1 MKNDEK
7 HVIPRRKYKR
17 QRREFFHN
25 EEREQRIKEQEQANA
40 LKAQKEKEQMKNN
53 EERVKD
59 NLRKARV
66 EKITHEDYDKSHSS
80 QKIESNDLKAQAKSS
95 TEQALNTEEAQKQQ
109 NLYKQQAKNI
119 QKAHSPHHQ
128 DTNASSEK
136 YTDGASREENQAESS
151 NSIHHYSTRKDWT
164 EKVTAFISKE
174 WAKILVVLAVILIII
189 LLFAIFNNVNK
200 SGHDTDE
207 SVQAQNKTVTS
218 TMKNAKAAT
227 HSVVSIENNHIQT
240 PPDTV
245 GDVEAQSQIENESG
259 SGVVYKKVD
268 DILYVLTNAHVVGDR
283 EEHEL
288 TYGQNRT
295 VKGKVIGK
303 DKWSDLAVIKVEAP
317 KNHFLKPLPIGDS
330 KQLILGE
337 PIIVVGNPLSIDFQN
352 TVGEGIVS
360 GLNRNVPVDIDKD
373 NQYDMLMHAFQV
385 DAPINPGDSGGA
397 IIDQNGN
404 LIGIASLKIS
414 MPNVENMAFGIPI
427 NDAIKIAD
435 TLEEKGK
442 IDYPNTSIKLENI
455 EELTSATRQKF
466 NISNDIQQGVM
477 VKEISKDSPTQH
489 SGLKVGDVII
499 AVDGKS
505 VQNTLE
511 YRQKIFQHTDEK
523 KAFKLKVSRE
533 GEVKEISFK
542 LKS

>member
-25 EEREQRIKEQEQANA
+25 EEREQRIKEQEEANA

-80 QKIESNDLKAQAKSS
+80 QKIESNDLKSQAKSS
-95 TEQALNTEEAQKQQ
+95 TEQAFNKEEAQKQQ

-207 SVQAQNKTVTS
+207 S
-218 TMKNAKAAT
+218 
-227 HSVVSIENNHIQT
+227 
-240 PPDTV
+240 
-245 GDVEAQSQIENESG
+245 
-259 SGVVYKKVD
+259 
-268 DILYVLTNAHVVGDR
+268 
-283 EEHEL
+283 
-288 TYGQNRT
+288 
-295 VKGKVIGK
+295 
-303 DKWSDLAVIKVEAP
+303 
-317 KNHFLKPLPIGDS
+317 
-330 KQLILGE
+330 
-337 PIIVVGNPLSIDFQN
+337 
-352 TVGEGIVS
+352 
-360 GLNRNVPVDIDKD
+360 
-373 NQYDMLMHAFQV
+373 
-385 DAPINPGDSGGA
+385 
-397 IIDQNGN
+397 
-404 LIGIASLKIS
+404 
-414 MPNVENMAFGIPI
+414 
-427 NDAIKIAD
+427 
-435 TLEEKGK
+435 
-442 IDYPNTSIKLENI
+442 
-455 EELTSATRQKF
+455 
-466 NISNDIQQGVM
+466 
-477 VKEISKDSPTQH
+477 
-489 SGLKVGDVII
+489 
-499 AVDGKS
+499 
-505 VQNTLE
+505 
-511 YRQKIFQHTDEK
+511 
-523 KAFKLKVSRE
+523 
-533 GEVKEISFK
+533 
-542 LKS
+542 